1 MSLLSRRAPA
11 RSLTLV
17 LVSSLTATLAG
28 CGSGT
33 SGVRPDELE
42 QAAKGY
48 QQNPVAKCSGRV
60 TIDNEPPGKDGL
72 LFVVLI
78 DPEHPDKAR
87 KGQAV
92 STTCD
97 EDGKFSFTTYLRDD
111 GAPQGKYIATFAFLK
126 RGTGREGGPRTGG
139 MGVDSTQAYIGP
151 DKLKNLYNDP
161 EKNKS
166 EPTFQIDVAPPGR
179 TDYEFNLAVAGK
191 DPVLKAGPN
200 AVTHMV
206 R

>member
-11 RSLTLV
+11 GWLTLV

-33 SGVRPDELE
+33 GGARPDEQE
-42 QAAKGY
+42 QASKGY
-48 QQNPVAKCSGRV
+48 KQNPVAKVAGRV
-60 TIDNEPPGKDGL
+60 TIDGEPPGKDGL
-72 LFVVLI
+72 LFVVLV
-78 DPEHPDKAR
+78 DPQHLDKVR
-87 KGQAV
+87 KGPDV
-92 STTCD
+92 FTTCD
-97 EDGKFSFTTYLRDD
+97 EEGKFSFTTYLKDD
-111 GAPQGKYIATFAFLK
+111 GAPQGKYVAAFAFLK
-126 RGTGREGGPRTGG
+126 LGSGKGGGPRNPG
-139 MGVDSTQAYIGP
+139 MGVDSQTFGGP

-179 TDYEFNLAVAGK
+179 TDYEFNLAIAGK
-191 DPVLKAGPN
+191 EAVPKPGPY
-200 AVTHMV
+200 AITHMA